1 LSTELLDQVN
11 KKTWEDNGLSQIQ
24 AKESTEIPKE
34 VYDKIINELKKQKFK
49 NYQNLTLPY
58 MKQLLKKLRLTKYY
72 EHMSHIISK
81 LSGLPPPCIS
91 REKEDILRKRFK
103 QIQKPFEKNCP
114 KGRVNFLSYS
124 YILHKLCLLE
134 ELDDFVKYFPLLK
147 SPEKLRLQDKIWKA
161 ICKDLRWQYIP
172 SI

>member
-1 LSTELLDQVN
+1 VAD
-11 KKTWEDNGLSQIQ
+11 GLSQIQ
-24 AKESTEIPKE
+24 AKESTEIPTE
-34 VYDKIINELKKQKFK
+34 VYDKIIVELDKQKVK
-49 NYQNLTLPY
+49 NYKNLSLAS
-58 MKQLLKKLRLTKYY
+58 MKQLLKKLRLMKYY

-91 REKEDILRKRFK
+91 REKEEILRKRFR
-103 QIQKPFEKNCP
+103 QIQIPFEKNCP
-114 KGRVNFLSYS
+114 SDRVNFLSYS

-147 SPEKLRLQDKIWKA
+147 SPEKLRMQDKIWKS
-161 ICKDLRWQYIP
+161 ICSELRWQYIP

>member
-1 LSTELLDQVN
+1 VT
-11 KKTWEDNGLSQIQ
+11 GLSQIQ

-34 VYDKIINELKKQKFK
+34 VYDRIIIELNKQKFK
-49 NYQNLTLPY
+49 NYKNLTLPY
-58 MKQLLKKLRLTKYY
+58 MKTVLKKLNLNRYY

-91 REKEDILRKRFK
+91 REKEEMLRKRFK
-103 QIQKPFEKNCP
+103 QIQIPFERNCP

-134 ELDDFVKYFPLLK
+134 ELDGFVKYFPLLK
-147 SPEKLRLQDKIWKA
+147 SPEKLRMQDKIWKA
-161 ICKDLRWQYIP
+161 ICRDLRWQFIP